1 MQNQEII
8 QIIENLK
15 GRKNYEEKKASK
27 LGFTSLY
34 AYFEDKILKEKKAN
48 EESKKELEEIKAD
61 SKLKNKKKKVVVVAD
76 YLILYLI
83 LLIRKIAIVL
93 KTAKTCIACP
103 EFPKRN

>member
-34 AYFEDKILKEKKAN
+34 AYFEDKVLKQKKTDEDN
-48 EESKKELEEIKAD
+48 KKELEEIKAE
-61 SKLKNKKKKVVVVAD
+61 NKIKDKQKKS
-76 YLILYLI
+76 
-83 LLIRKIAIVL
+83 
-93 KTAKTCIACP
+93 CSCC
-103 EFPKRN
+103 

>member
-15 GRKNYEEKKASK
+15 GRRNYEEKKASK

-48 EESKKELEEIKAD
+48 EDTKKELEKIKAD
-61 SKLKNKKKKVVVVAD
+61 SKLKNNQKKVVAVVD

-83 LLIRKIAIVL
+83 LLIRKIAIAL
-93 KTAKTCIACP
+93 KTAKTSSACP